1 MFERWSFFAT
11 SLVVGLLVVALHL
24 RESVGKDRTWPH
36 IALQPY
42 VIGLQA

>member
-24 RESVGKDRTWPH
+24 RESVGKDITWLLYVP
-36 IALQPY
+36 QPF
-42 VIGLQA
+42 VIGLQV